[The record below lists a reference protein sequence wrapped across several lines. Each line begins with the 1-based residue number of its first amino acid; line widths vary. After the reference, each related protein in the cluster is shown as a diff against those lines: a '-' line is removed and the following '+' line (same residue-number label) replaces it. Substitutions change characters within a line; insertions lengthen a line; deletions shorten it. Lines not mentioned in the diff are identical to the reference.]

1 MRIEKLESLLE
12 EKREI
17 LRFLNNE
24 INSKKNERTKVQK
37 EIAQIQS
44 AIKIQSQN
52 NNTGIDVSDHA
63 MCRYI
68 ERCIG
73 VNLTDI
79 KSKILTEEVQ
89 HYISVMNGEGNFT
102 INNIEYRVK
111 NYVIITIINHP

>member
-1 MRIEKLESLLE
+1 MRIEKLESRLE
-12 EKREI
+12 EKRNI
-17 LRFLNNE
+17 LKSLNNE
-24 INSKKNERTKVQK
+24 INFKNQERKKVEK
-37 EIAQIQS
+37 EISEIEKH
-44 AIKIQSQN
+44 IKEQTKN

-89 HYISVMNGEGNFT
+89 HYISVMKGEGNFT

-111 NYVIITIINHP
+111 NYVIMTIINHP

>member
-1 MRIEKLESLLE
+1 MRIEKLESRLE
-12 EKREI
+12 EKRNI
-17 LRFLNNE
+17 LKSLNNE
-24 INSKKNERTKVQK
+24 INFKNQERKKVQK
-37 EIAQIQS
+37 EISEIEKH
-44 AIKIQSQN
+44 IKEQTKN

-89 HYISVMNGEGNFT
+89 HYISVMKGEGNFT

-111 NYVIITIINHP
+111 NYVIMTIINHP